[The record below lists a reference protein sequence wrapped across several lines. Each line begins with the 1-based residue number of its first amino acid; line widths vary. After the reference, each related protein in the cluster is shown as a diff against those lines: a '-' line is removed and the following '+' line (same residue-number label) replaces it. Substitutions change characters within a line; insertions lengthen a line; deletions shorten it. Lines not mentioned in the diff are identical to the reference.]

1 MNAYKM
7 YKLPEVVKAASS
19 STSFKEEERE
29 QSRFISNVRIM
40 KQVIQWQNKTAEE
53 QQVLAVGEAV

>member
-1 MNAYKM
+1 MISSLCTHICTYMCMNAYKM

-40 KQVIQWQNKTAEE
+40 E
-53 QQVLAVGEAV
+53 

>member
-1 MNAYKM
+1 MISSLRAHICTYMCMNAYKM

-40 KQVIQWQNKTAEE
+40 KQVIQ
-53 QQVLAVGEAV
+53 